1 MTKRKNVAGIYC
13 ILNKTNNKK
22 YIGCATNIDKRW
34 DKHRSK
40 LENNK
45 HENSYLQRTWNK
57 YGKENFEFNIIQEL
71 ERDKELLVLMEIY
84 WIAYYNSFKDDGGGY
99 NLTRGGE
106 GMFEASIETRKKI
119 SDGNKGRQVSK
130 ETRQKISE
138 TLTGK
143 YIGEN
148 SPTFGKIQ
156 SDETIQKRI
165 NSMKGKYLG
174 ENNKNYGR
182 KASEETR
189 HKLSESHMGE
199 KSHIFGKHL
208 SEEHKEKIG
217 KANTNPSIETR
228 EKRSEK
234 MRGIKRGKNPTSQYI
249 GVYFMD
255 KYKRKK
261 WIAHIKYER
270 KSITIGSFYTEL
282 EAAMAYNEAAEYFY
296 GWKAKLNIITPEQ
309 IEELWNLEI

>member
-1 MTKRKNVAGIYC
+1 MGDKIKITGIYC
-13 ILNKTNNKK
+13 IENIIDGKK
-22 YIGCATNIDKRW
+22 YIGRGKNIIARW
-34 DKHRSK
+34 RHHRSDLK
-40 LENNK
+40 LNK
-45 HENSYLQRTWNK
+45 HGNGYLQNVYNK
-57 YGKENFEFNIIQEL
+57 YGEENLKYWIVQECSKEY
-71 ERDKELLVLMEIY
+71 LLLMEIY
-84 WIAYYNSFKDDGGGY
+84 WIAYYNSYRDDGGGY

-106 GMFEASIETRKKI
+106 SMSNASL
-119 SDGNKGRQVSK
+119 

-138 TLTGK
+138 SQKGK
-143 YIGEN
+143 IVSEETRQRISKSLVGRFRGEN
-148 SPTFGKIQ
+148 SPNFGKTYSRESVEKGIK
-156 SDETIQKRI
+156 SK
-165 NSMKGKYLG
+165 KGKYLG
-174 ENNKNYGR
+174 KNNKNYGR

-189 HKLSESHMGE
+189 RKQSESHTGE